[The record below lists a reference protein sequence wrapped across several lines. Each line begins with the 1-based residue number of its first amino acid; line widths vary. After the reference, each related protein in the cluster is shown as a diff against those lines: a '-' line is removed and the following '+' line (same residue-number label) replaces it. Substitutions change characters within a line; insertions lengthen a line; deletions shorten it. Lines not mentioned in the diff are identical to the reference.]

1 MILSMLT
8 IMLSFILAFF
18 FLTNKLSKIPF
29 FVALK
34 FDMEWD
40 FLAVILG
47 TFTFY
52 LISLTLFNW
61 KDHAGLGIA
70 KNLYH
75 DNFTELKRAFHRLI
89 ENELKDLKIDDKK
102 YRRRFDPVIFNQKDY
117 DLFFQKRL
125 HDFISNLSFRF
136 DLISRASKMLRR
148 EEISGAF
155 NTAFY
160 AETKDHSRFLKTLKE
175 MPLEDK
181 NELEKM
187 LGAPLI

>member
-1 MILSMLT
+1 MLT
-8 IMLSFILAFF
+8 IMLSFILASF
-18 FLTNKLSKIPF
+18 FLTDKLSKIPF
-29 FVALK
+29 FAALK

-47 TFTFY
+47 MFTFY
-52 LISLTLFNW
+52 LISLALFDW
-61 KDHAGLGIA
+61 KDHAGLGLA

-75 DNFTELKRAFHRLI
+75 DDFTELKRVFHRLI
-89 ENELKDLKIDDKK
+89 ENELKDLKIDDRK
-102 YRRRFDPVIFNQKDY
+102 YRRRFDPANLKEQNY
-117 DLFFQKRL
+117 LAFFQRRL
-125 HDFISNLSFRF
+125 RNFISNLSLRF
-136 DLISRASKMLRR
+136 DLISRASKTLRR